1 MRQQAAGNSKKQN
14 SDPKL
19 LSVAYC
25 LLPIL

>member
-1 MRQQAAGNSKKQN
+1 MRQQAVGNSKKQN

-19 LSVAYC
+19 LPVAYC